1 MRSTMCYSA
10 QITANYKKFVRQ
22 HGAIMG
28 LKEFAELLLADSK
41 KKGKGRMPKAME
53 EWFRDADS
61 PQERDIWN
69 LIQAQRQARE
79 LELQQEMFK
88 QAKRLAD
95 AERALQTKVT
105 KKAQDD
111 QRIARGKVEK
121 LRGDLA
127 DLRRHDPQARD
138 FRFFPG
144 NYAPLLVAENEQLVV
159 YPMRYQ
165 CRLPGWTEAIERKY
179 PGTYNARRDS
189 LAKSWSLLFGYQHGL
204 LIVDTFYENVQGADG
219 KNQVLQFTP
228 RTGEPMLVPCLWN
241 RSVDPRG
248 EDPDL
253 LSFAAIT
260 DEPEPEVAAT
270 GHDRTI
276 INLKPEHVQAWLHP
290 DPEQLEE
297 QYRILDDRQ
306 HPYYEWQEAA

>member
-1 MRSTMCYSA
+1 MCYSA
-10 QITANYKKFVRQ
+10 QIQSNYKKFVRQ
-22 HGAIMG
+22 YGAA
-28 LKEFAELLLADSK
+28 LSFKEFAALFLTDAG
-41 KKGKGRMPKAME
+41 KGKGKARMPKAME
-53 EWFRDADS
+53 EWFRDGDS
-61 PQERDIWN
+61 PQERDVWA

-95 AERALQTKVT
+95 AERSLQGKAT
-105 KKAQDD
+105 KKAKDD

-121 LRGDLA
+121 LRADLS
-127 DLRRHDPQARD
+127 DLRRLDSQPRD

-144 NYAPLLVAENEQLVV
+144 NYAPLMVDDGEGLVV

-165 CRLPGWTEAIERKY
+165 CRLPGWNESIERKY

-189 LAKSWSLLFGYQHGL
+189 LAKSWSDLFGHRHGL
-204 LIVDTFYENVQGADG
+204 LIVDSFYENVQAADG
-219 KNQVLQFTP
+219 RNQILQFTP
-228 RTGEPMLVPCLWN
+228 RSGEPMLVPCLWN
-241 RSVDPRG
+241 RSPDPNG
-248 EDPDL
+248 EVPDL

-276 INLKPEHVQAWLHP
+276 INIKPEHVQAWLHP
-290 DPEQLEE
+290 DPHNLAE

>member
-1 MRSTMCYSA
+1 
-10 QITANYKKFVRQ
+10 
-22 HGAIMG
+22 MG
-28 LKEFAELLLADSK
+28 LKEFTELLLTDTK

-61 PQERDIWN
+61 PQERDIWS

-95 AERALQTKVT
+95 AERSLQTKIT

-111 QRIARGKVEK
+111 QRIARSKVEK

-127 DLRRHDPQARD
+127 DLRRHESQPRD

-144 NYAPLLVAENEQLVV
+144 NYAPLLVAENDQLVV

-165 CRLPGWTEAIERKY
+165 CRLPGWNETIERKY

-189 LAKSWSLLFGYQHGL
+189 LAKS
-204 LIVDTFYENVQGADG
+204 
-219 KNQVLQFTP
+219 
-228 RTGEPMLVPCLWN
+228 
-241 RSVDPRG
+241 
-248 EDPDL
+248 
-253 LSFAAIT
+253 
-260 DEPEPEVAAT
+260 
-270 GHDRTI
+270 
-276 INLKPEHVQAWLHP
+276 
-290 DPEQLEE
+290 
-297 QYRILDDRQ
+297 
-306 HPYYEWQEAA
+306 

>member
-1 MRSTMCYSA
+1 MCYSA
-10 QITANYKKFVRQ
+10 QITAHYKKFVRQ

-28 LKEFAELLLADSK
+28 LKEFTELLLTDTK
-41 KKGKGRMPKAME
+41 KKGKSRMPKAME

-61 PQERDIWN
+61 PQERDIWA

-95 AERALQTKVT
+95 AERSLQAKLT

-111 QRIARGKVEK
+111 QRIARSKVEK

-127 DLRRHDPQARD
+127 DLRRHEPQARD

-144 NYAPLLVAENEQLVV
+144 NYAPLLVAENQQLVV

-165 CRLPGWTEAIERKY
+165 CRLPGWTETIERKY

-219 KNQVLQFTP
+219 RNQVLQFTP

-248 EDPDL
+248 EEPDL